1 MEIFI
6 SIEAVAIAL
15 LYFLHFDMD
24 GRVLRLRRILQ
35 VLDAA
40 LDQTVVHIDRKFDA
54 INVEQAVKEEM
65 ERRMH

>member
-24 GRVLRLRRILQ
+24 GRVQRSRLRYEALAAFWLQ
-35 VLDAA
+35 VITATNNRLN
-40 LDQTVVHIDRKFDA
+40 A
-54 INVEQAVKEEM
+54 INVEQAVKEET

>member
-24 GRVLRLRRILQ
+24 GRVQRNRILFQ
-35 VLDAA
+35 SMWEAVSSTFL
-40 LDQTVVHIDRKFDA
+40 LIDRKFDA